1 MTNVPYKRPRIR
13 RLQPYQY
20 QPYESG
26 TLESNHATH
35 TLQNQTGTLLNPKVL
50 GMAQET
56 AAKLRR
62 AKAEFFRQLA
72 DAPEPDLKSFRDSFN
87 ANKFDHTDNFDH
99 LMEIVLCKIAIADA
113 PLNEKETTVINLLL
127 GEERTTAYFNS
138 LIKQSD
144 HIDVEATLGS
154 VIDIAMQLA
163 AREQGNYNQ
172 HTDSLLGCLE
182 SLGQVILGADDEVND
197 RELEYFSKITRIV
210 HSKVAKIDSRVQAL
224 VNATQAPECKRS
236 PSSEKEWSSDSQGA
250 SSSKITQCIAQL
262 HALVGMD
269 SVKKEVETLINL
281 AKIFS
286 VRKQRGL
293 PVPDVSFHMVF
304 SGNPGTG
311 KTSVARIIAQVYGCL
326 GLLKRGQLVEV
337 DRSGLVG
344 NFVGQTATKTKNV
357 IESAKGGV
365 LFIDEAYALAKG
377 SDNDFGHEAIETLL
391 KTMEDCRGELVV
403 IAAGYENKMAAF
415 LESNPGLR
423 SRFPRVISF
432 PDYSADELFEIFC
445 RIADQNRYVIS
456 DDGRRILQ
464 TEMDHLRQKRGPDF
478 ANAREVRNLFERV
491 ISMQADRVGS
501 LKVVSDAE
509 LTTITEADVNLA
521 VSSTRAPTSLP
532 ALAS

>member
-1 MTNVPYKRPRIR
+1 
-13 RLQPYQY
+13 
-20 QPYESG
+20 
-26 TLESNHATH
+26 
-35 TLQNQTGTLLNPKVL
+35 
-50 GMAQET
+50 
-56 AAKLRR
+56 
-62 AKAEFFRQLA
+62 
-72 DAPEPDLKSFRDSFN
+72 
-87 ANKFDHTDNFDH
+87 
-99 LMEIVLCKIAIADA
+99 MEIVLCKIASADA

-127 GEERTTAYFNS
+127 GGDRTTAYFNS

-144 HIDVEATLGS
+144 HIDVEATLGT

-163 AREQGNYNQ
+163 AREQGNYDQ
-172 HTDSLLGCLE
+172 HSDSVVGCLE
-182 SLGQVILGADDEVND
+182 SLGQVILAADDEVNA
-197 RELEYFSKITRIV
+197 RELEYFSKITDIV
-210 HSKVAKIDSRVQAL
+210 HSKAAKLDSRIQAL
-224 VNATQAPECKRS
+224 LNDTQVPECERS
-236 PSSEKEWSSDSQGA
+236 SSSEKESSSDSNQGA
-250 SSSKITQCIAQL
+250 SSSTITQCIAQL

-269 SVKKEVETLINL
+269 SVKSEVGTLINL
-281 AKIFS
+281 AKVFA

-311 KTSVARIIAQVYGCL
+311 KTSVARIVAQVYGCL

-344 NFVGQTATKTKNV
+344 NFVGQTATKTKKI

-365 LFIDEAYALAKG
+365 LFIDEAYALAKD
-377 SDNDFGHEAIETLL
+377 SETDFGHEAIEILL
-391 KTMEDCRGELVV
+391 KAMEDCRDELVV
-403 IAAGYENKMAAF
+403 IAAGYGDKMTAF

-423 SRFPRVISF
+423 SRFPRVIWF
-432 PDYSADELFEIFC
+432 PDYSAGELVEIFC

-456 DDGRRILQ
+456 DDARRILQ
-464 TEMDHLRQKRGPDF
+464 TEMDHLREKRGPSF
-478 ANAREVRNLFERV
+478 ANARDVRNLFERV

-521 VSSTRAPTSLP
+521 VSPTRAATSLL

>member
-26 TLESNHATH
+26 TLESNYATH

-72 DAPEPDLKSFRDSFN
+72 DAPEPGLKSFRDSFN

-182 SLGQVILGADDEVND
+182 SLGQVILGADDEVNA

-224 VNATQAPECKRS
+224 VNATLAPECKRS